1 MVSSSN
7 SQVNCNKVKIV
18 SFIIQIIKQLDSAV
32 IHITRHNYICGC
44 GHWIP
49 KLSTL
54 ATPLL
59 PNFVKTFHSVQ
70 IP

>member
-1 MVSSSN
+1 MYSSSN

-32 IHITRHNYICGC
+32 IHITRNNYICC
-44 GHWIP
+44 GHWIL

-59 PNFVKTFHSVQ
+59 PNFVTNFSLS
-70 IP
+70 

>member
-1 MVSSSN
+1 MYSSSN

-32 IHITRHNYICGC
+32 IHITRYNYICC

-49 KLSTL
+49 NRLRVVPHFSSGITEQAKRER
-54 ATPLL
+54 A
-59 PNFVKTFHSVQ
+59 
-70 IP
+70 

>member
-1 MVSSSN
+1 MYSSSN
-7 SQVNCNKVKIV
+7 SQVNCDKVKIV

-32 IHITRHNYICGC
+32 IHITRYNYICC

-54 ATPLL
+54 ATLLL
-59 PNFVKTFHSVQ
+59 PNFETNFPLSSNT
-70 IP
+70 

>member
-1 MVSSSN
+1 MYSSSN

-32 IHITRHNYICGC
+32 IHITRHNYICC
-44 GHWIP
+44 GHWIL

-59 PNFVKTFHSVQ
+59 PNFVTNFPLS
-70 IP
+70 

>member
-1 MVSSSN
+1 MYSSSN
-7 SQVNCNKVKIV
+7 SQVNCDKVKIV

-32 IHITRHNYICGC
+32 IHITQHNYICC

-59 PNFVKTFHSVQ
+59 PNFVTNFSLNSNT
-70 IP
+70 